1 MEDSNEVIGGPY
13 EPLHQS
19 VSLSRV
25 PEVAGTLTNDAVG
38 PVSASWRSVEGSVR
52 GMLAAPLLH
61 RLPER
66 GLLDAQ
72 GPGICGCVPCL
83 PAAAPPQSGR
93 IDVQPHSGRQFD
105 GVHEPLRV
113 GTARHVDVDPLR
125 TEQVTRVVRPVLV
138 GPAELADRVPP
149 AFSTRHGFGIVWF
162 AIACPTG
169 TG

>member
-19 VSLSRV
+19 VSLSGV

-38 PVSASWRSVEGSVR
+38 PVSASWRSVEESVR

-61 RLPER
+61 RRPKR

-72 GPGICGCVPCL
+72 APRICGCLACRRRRLLRVDASMSSPI
-83 PAAAPPQSGR
+83 PAASSTASMNRSGSAR
-93 IDVQPHSGRQFD
+93 PTTSTWTPSARSRSRGSSVRCWSVQRNW
-105 GVHEPLRV
+105 
-113 GTARHVDVDPLR
+113 
-125 TEQVTRVVRPVLV
+125 
-138 GPAELADRVPP
+138 ADRVPP